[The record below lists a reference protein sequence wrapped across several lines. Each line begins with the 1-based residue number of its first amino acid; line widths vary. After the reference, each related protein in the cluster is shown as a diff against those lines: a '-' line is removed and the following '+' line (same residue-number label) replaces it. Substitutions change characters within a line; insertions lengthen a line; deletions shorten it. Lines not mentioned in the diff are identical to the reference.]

1 MPTFVYE
8 WIVEFCKRNNI
19 KKDTN
24 VLVPW
29 ILSTTWEIT
38 HYHLFQDVVEE
49 RFDAEYLIAIAAAIG
64 LLTVIA
70 AVALALMLMR
80 CRRNA
85 HSRASANRRKK
96 RSRYVK
102 IGDYKAGFITNIMQP
117 SLLS

>member
-1 MPTFVYE
+1 M
-8 WIVEFCKRNNI
+8 
-19 KKDTN
+19 KKIRTIYSDK
-24 VLVPW
+24 
-29 ILSTTWEIT
+29 ILLTTLQIT
-38 HYHLFQDVVEE
+38 HYYLFQDVVEE

-96 RSRYVK
+96 RSR
-102 IGDYKAGFITNIMQP
+102 
-117 SLLS
+117 